1 MPISMYQAS
10 VPVFQR
16 TLNALSAILDKAV
29 AHALQER
36 IDAAT
41 LLTAR
46 LAPDMLPFTS
56 QVQIATDH
64 AKGAAARLAGREVPK
79 YPDTEQT
86 FDELKARI
94 AKTLDFIGSVPAAE
108 IDGSEER
115 EIALTIGGNPRT
127 FKGQPYLLHFALPNF
142 YFHVTT
148 AYDLLRHKGV
158 PIGKRDFIGGV

>member
-29 AHALQER
+29 AHALRER

-64 AKGAAARLAGREVPK
+64 AKGVAARLAGREVPK

-158 PIGKRDFIGGV
+158 PLGKRDFIGGV

>member
-1 MPISMYQAS
+1 
-10 VPVFQR
+10 
-16 TLNALSAILDKAV
+16 
-29 AHALQER
+29 
-36 IDAAT
+36 
-41 LLTAR
+41 
-46 LAPDMLPFTS
+46 MLPFTS

-94 AKTLDFIGSVPAAE
+94 ARTLDFIGSVPAAE

-115 EIALTIGGNPRT
+115 EITLTIGGNPRT

-142 YFHVTT
+142 FFHVTT
-148 AYDLLRHKGV
+148 AYDLLRHNGV
-158 PIGKRDFIGGV
+158 PIGKRDLIGAE

>member
-64 AKGAAARLAGREVPK
+64 AKGVAARLAGREVPK
-79 YPDTEQT
+79 YPDTEKT
-86 FDELKARI
+86 FDELKTRI

-148 AYDLLRHKGV
+148 AYDLLRHNGV
-158 PIGKRDFIGGV
+158 RIGKRDFIGGV